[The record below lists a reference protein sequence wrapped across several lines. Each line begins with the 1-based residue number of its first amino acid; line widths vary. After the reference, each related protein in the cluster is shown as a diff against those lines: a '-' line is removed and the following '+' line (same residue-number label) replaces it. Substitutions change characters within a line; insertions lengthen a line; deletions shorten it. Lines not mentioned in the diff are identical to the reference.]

1 VHAHGCDVQS
11 LGECVTVKSVKGKEI
26 PPAYLVSSLNL
37 GIFIIVK
44 ISRLEFLRG
53 EYNVSGHN
61 LKQFEDFYLYIYIKG
76 YLRVKYGLQ

>member
-53 EYNVSGHN
+53 EYNVRRHN